1 MAHGRLSFR
10 RKCEGGKPVNK
21 QLLIKCLK
29 AFFVGLVLLL
39 LYAPILLLAV
49 YSFDKTNMIG
59 RFEGFSFTHYA
70 ALFQNS
76 KVLGMIGNTFLL
88 AFVAA
93 TLSTILGTMGAL
105 GMFYSKKR
113 MKMLIHGA
121 SQIPV
126 INAEIVTA
134 LSLAVTFVAIG
145 LGKSYFTLLIGHMV
159 ICTPF
164 VVLSVMPKLKQMDN
178 SLYEAA
184 LDLGASPFK
193 ALMQVVLP
201 QIIPGVISGFMLAVT
216 LSLDDYI
223 VTMYTRPSGFETIS
237 TYVYNATTKGNA
249 HTAVTLASLWALT
262 TIIFV
267 VIVLFVLISNLTG
280 RKKEADR

>member
-1 MAHGRLSFR
+1 MI
-10 RKCEGGKPVNK
+10 K
-21 QLLIKCLK
+21 KCLK
-29 AFFVGLVLLL
+29 PVYIGLILLL

-49 YSFDKTNMIG
+49 YSFNSSDVIG
-59 RFEGFSFTHYA
+59 IWESFSFKHYVK
-70 ALFQNS
+70 LFGDPAI
-76 KVLGMIGNTFLL
+76 LEMIGNTLLL
-88 AFVAA
+88 ALVAA
-93 TLSTILGTMGAL
+93 VLSTVLGTTGAL
-105 GMFYSKKR
+105 GIYYCKKR
-113 MKMLIHGA
+113 TKAALNGV

-134 LSLAVTFVAIG
+134 LALAITFVSVGIE
-145 LGKSYFTLLIGHMV
+145 KSFFTLVIGHMV

-164 VVLSVMPKLKQMDN
+164 VVLSVVPKLKQMDN

-184 LDLGASPFK
+184 LDLGASPAK
-193 ALMQVVLP
+193 ALFKVVLP

-223 VTMYTRPSGFETIS
+223 VTSYCKPSTFNTIS

-249 HTAVTLASLWALT
+249 HTAETLSSFWALT

-267 VIVLFVLISNLTG
+267 LIVVVVFAANLTG
-280 RKKEADR
+280 RKKKEANR

>member
-1 MAHGRLSFR
+1 MN
-10 RKCEGGKPVNK
+10 RKKTVYS
-21 QLLIKCLK
+21 CLK
-29 AFFVGLVLLL
+29 ALFVGLVLLF

-59 RFEGFSFTHYA
+59 RFEGFSFTHYS
-70 ALFQNS
+70 ALFADP

-88 AFVAA
+88 AFLAA
-93 TLSTILGTMGAL
+93 LLSTVLGTLGAL
-105 GMFYSKKR
+105 GMFYCKKR
-113 MKMLIHGA
+113 VKAAI

-134 LSLAVTFVAIG
+134 LALAVTFVAVG
-145 LGKSYFTLLIGHMV
+145 VGKSYFTLLIGHMV

-184 LDLGASPFK
+184 LDLGASPAK
-193 ALMQVVLP
+193 ALFQVVLP

-223 VTMYTRPSGFETIS
+223 VTMYTRPTGFETIS

-249 HTAVTLASLWALT
+249 HTAVTLASFWALT
-262 TIIFV
+262 TLIFIVILLFV
-267 VIVLFVLISNLTG
+267 VISNLTG
-280 RKKEADR
+280 RKKKEGKQ

>member
-1 MAHGRLSFR
+1 M
-10 RKCEGGKPVNK
+10 KKNIT
-21 QLLIKCLK
+21 IKCLK
-29 AFFVGLVLLL
+29 ATFVGLILLL

-49 YSFDKTNMIG
+49 YSFNSVNTIG
-59 RFEGFSFTHYA
+59 GWGEFSLVHYQK
-70 ALFQNS
+70 LFGDPVIL
-76 KVLGMIGNTFLL
+76 KMIGNTVVL
-88 AFVAA
+88 ALVAA
-93 TLSTILGTMGAL
+93 VLSTVLGTVGAL
-105 GMFYSKKR
+105 GMYYSKKR
-113 MKMLIHGA
+113 VKTLMHGV

-134 LSLAVTFVAIG
+134 LALAITFVAVGI
-145 LGKSYFTLLIGHMV
+145 GKSYFTLVIGHMV

-193 ALMQVVLP
+193 ALIKVVLP
-201 QIIPGVISGFMLAVT
+201 QIIPGVISGFMLAIT

-223 VTMYTRPSGFETIS
+223 VTVYTRPTGFETIS
-237 TYVYNATTKGNA
+237 TYVFNATMKGNK
-249 HTAVTLASLWALT
+249 HTAETLASFWALT

-267 VIVLFVLISNLTG
+267 IIVIFVVVSNLTG
-280 RKKEADR
+280 RKNKEAKR